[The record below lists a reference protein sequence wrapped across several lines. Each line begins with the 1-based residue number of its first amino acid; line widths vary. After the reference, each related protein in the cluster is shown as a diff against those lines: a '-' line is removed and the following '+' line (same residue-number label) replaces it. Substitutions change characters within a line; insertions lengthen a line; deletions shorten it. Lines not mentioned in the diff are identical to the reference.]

1 MEIDISKESKAR
13 KQEEPLFRAMFLANI
28 DRFDHPDITNIPTID
43 GKQFT
48 IELKDGIDTEPL
60 ILKTGFGFQMLKSKW
75 WALELK
81 IGFGNRNDFRN
92 DMDKKY
98 LVPDLELS
106 FYRVIWKN
114 SHN

>member
-1 MEIDISKESKAR
+1 MLPPELLRRGRSDVPGKE
-13 KQEEPLFRAMFLANI
+13 FRCF
-28 DRFDHPDITNIPTID
+28 FDFTF
-43 GKQFT
+43 GKEFYSETENQH
-48 IELKDGIDTEPL
+48 GIDTEPL

-92 DMDKKY
+92 DMDRKY

-114 SHN
+114 S